1 MFHYVLTCMG
11 MKDCTRTHTQ
21 TDSALCG
28 SVSISLPHCESLAIP
43 DAGWSAEP
51 GWPETI
57 SDPRGGC
64 TLQWA
69 PRPWLKH
76 QPHSYATPTT
86 RQKGGGGSQKNE
98 WWRSVEFSSIC
109 CLCCWLKGRLCSLFY
124 ALGSIRML
132 YRSRSG
138 LHTGRSLITPSMKKN
153 WHLHK
158 STTAS
163 GLLLQPCCYLLW
175 RL

>member
-1 MFHYVLTCMG
+1 MHGHEWLHAHA
-11 MKDCTRTHTQ
+11 RTHTQ
-21 TDSALCG
+21 PNSALCG

-69 PRPWLKH
+69 LRPWLKH
-76 QPHSYATPTT
+76 QPHSMQ
-86 RQKGGGGSQKNE
+86 RQRQDRKRGGSQKKE
-98 WWRSVEFSSIC
+98 WWRSEEFSSIC

-124 ALGSIRML
+124 ALGSIRRL
-132 YRSRSG
+132 YRSQTG
-138 LHTGRSLITPSMKKN
+138 LHASRCLITQGMKIFT
-153 WHLHK
+153 L
-158 STTAS
+158 A
-163 GLLLQPCCYLLW
+163 
-175 RL
+175 

>member
-1 MFHYVLTCMG
+1 MHGHEWLH
-11 MKDCTRTHTQ
+11 THTQ

-69 PRPWLKH
+69 LRPWLKH
-76 QPHSYATPTT
+76 QPHSMQ
-86 RQKGGGGSQKNE
+86 RQWQDRKEGGVTKKE

-132 YRSRSG
+132 YRSQTG
-138 LHTGRSLITPSMKKN
+138 LPASRSLITPSMKI
-153 WHLHK
+153 L
-158 STTAS
+158 TLA
-163 GLLLQPCCYLLW
+163 
-175 RL
+175 